1 MNRRAFVTL
10 LIIISGLLTV
20 HSLTRTARSS
30 GNTVLAVS
38 PSQLSVDYLVD
49 YTTSFTVNVSIT
61 DAVDLAFWHVKLVF
75 NPSMLACS
83 NVVEP
88 PDSIFHTLDT
98 IGLGVSIDNVAGC
111 VGAYDGLWTT
121 GGGVNGSG
129 TLCRIRFDVKQP
141 GISSIAFTDL
151 GRYGGTII
159 YGSAQIPNPMPFD
172 AANGYVQVNGNGF
185 HPNTFQVIRGGVIY
199 NVITFT
205 NSTLSGFGYD
215 QNSNIITYM
224 QTGPSGS
231 KGSCTVLIPNG
242 LMNVSYFGVLIDSN
256 ATYFTV
262 YADGA
267 SHFLLFTYDHSTSM
281 VSIMPT
287 VAGDLNY
294 DRKTDMKDVAI
305 AAYSFG
311 SIPGTPRW
319 NPIADVN
326 GDLKCDMKD
335 LAFVAKCF
343 GLTYQPA

>member
-1 MNRRAFVTL
+1 VNRRAFFAL
-10 LIIISGLLTV
+10 LIIISVLPTV
-20 HSLTRTARSS
+20 HFLTETVRSA

-38 PSQLSVDYLVD
+38 PSQLSVDYLAD
-49 YTTSFTVNVSIT
+49 YPTSFTVNVSIT
-61 DAVDLAFWHVKLVF
+61 DVVDLSFWHVKLLF
-75 NPSMLACS
+75 NPSILACS

-88 PDSIFHTLDT
+88 PDGIFHTLDT
-98 IGLGVSIDNVAGC
+98 IGLGMSIDNVAGY

-159 YGSAQIPNPMPFD
+159 YGSAQIPNSLPFN
-172 AANGYVQVNGNGF
+172 ATNGYVQVNANGF
-185 HPNTFQVIRGGVIY
+185 QSNTFQATKGGVTY

-205 NSTLSGFGYD
+205 NSTVSDFGYH
-215 QNSNIITYM
+215 QNSDIITYI

-231 KGSCTVLIPNG
+231 KGSCTVLIPDG

-267 SHFLLFTYDHSTSM
+267 SHFLLFTYDHTTSM

-311 SIPGTPRW
+311 SIPGTSRW

-326 GDLKCDMKD
+326 GDLKTDMKD

-343 GLTYQPA
+343 GRSYQPA